1 MKKPTKA
8 QIAHENVSRLASIGI
23 AALEYDH
30 ARAEANAERRSL
42 VAARKLWSEDP
53 EGGDDTPAECEQ
65 QYALS
70 ARKRTNAR
78 SRLLRQIA
86 RYREWLA
93 EVNGGAV

>member
-8 QIAHENVSRLASIGI
+8 QIAQENVSRLASIGL

-30 ARAEANAERRSL
+30 ARAEANAERKAL
-42 VAARKLWSEDP
+42 IAARKLWSEDP
-53 EGGDDTPAECEQ
+53 ERSDDTPAECER

-70 ARKRTNAR
+70 AKKRTTAR

-86 RYREWLA
+86 RHREWLC
-93 EVNGGAV
+93 EVNA